1 MNSKEVILILQE
13 GSGLAG
19 LLLLVVALG
28 VGIGA
33 GWGIPSYILLALGVG
48 GSVFWLVTHQK
59 QVQAFLGLRSTQTN
73 ANILVN
79 VVAVVA
85 ILVVVNV
92 LGSRFE
98 GKLDLTSEGLFSLAP
113 QTEQIVRGLQ
123 EPVTISVV
131 ATEPPANLRP
141 QLEQY
146 QRLNPEKISFAFVDP
161 VRSPATAQSL
171 GITQNNVLVVQSGS
185 RKQTVPA
192 AVDLESQLT
201 PAILKVSRTTE
212 LTAYFI
218 TGHGEPSLTG
228 QGGTGLLAVSQALAA
243 EGYTAQPLSLVDSPI
258 PGNADVI
265 TIAGPQRPYLPAE
278 VEKLQTYLTQGGRLL
293 VLLNPQLRRD
303 GSDSQAGLGSLLSG
317 WGIQADENV
326 VVDISEAGQVLGT
339 GPSVALVTNYGSH
352 PITQDLVRQNLLTF
366 FPLARSL
373 TQSNVEGVTAT
384 QLLVTSARSW
394 GEVDPIQDNSNQIR
408 FDPNRDKQGPLSLGY
423 ALTRKAEG
431 NGREARMVV
440 IGNSSFILDGNFRQF
455 GNGDLFL
462 NSINWLTEQDQQIS
476 VRAKEPTNRRF
487 SLTGQSLIG
496 LTVVAVFT
504 LPLVAIASGVLI
516 WWQRR

>member
-1 MNSKEVILILQE
+1 MKRKDLLLILQDN
-13 GSGLAG
+13 SGLLG
-19 LLLLVVALG
+19 LLLLLLGLAIG
-28 VGIGA
+28 VGTS
-33 GWGIPSYILLALGVG
+33 WGIPSYIVLGFGVVGVG
-48 GSVFWLVTHQK
+48 FWLLTHQG

-79 VVAVVA
+79 VTAVVA
-85 ILVVVNV
+85 ILVVLNV

-98 GKLDLTSEGLFSLAP
+98 GKLDVTSEGLFSLAP
-113 QTEQIVRGLQ
+113 QTQQIVRGLT
-123 EPVTISVV
+123 EPVKISVV
-131 ATEPPANLRP
+131 ATEAPANIRP

-146 QRLNPEKISFAFVDP
+146 QRLNPQKISFEFVDP
-161 VRSPATAQSL
+161 VRSPATAQAL

-185 RKQTVPA
+185 RKQTVPV

-212 LTAYFI
+212 LRAYFV

-228 QGGTGLLAVSQALAA
+228 EGGVGLLTVSQALAA
-243 EGYTAQPLSLVDSPI
+243 EGYTAKPLNLVDTAI
-258 PGNADVI
+258 PGDADVI

-278 VEKLQTYLTQGGRLL
+278 VEKLKTYLEQGGRLL
-293 VLLNPQLRRD
+293 LLLNPRLQRD
-303 GSDSQAGLGSLLSG
+303 GGDSQLGLGPLLSA
-317 WGIQADENV
+317 WGIQADDNV

-352 PITQDLVRQNLLTF
+352 PITRDLVRQNLLTF

-373 TQSNVEGVTAT
+373 TQTEVEGVTAT
-384 QLLVTSARSW
+384 QLLVTSPRSW
-394 GEVDPIQDNSNQIR
+394 GEVDPIQDSTTQIR

-423 ALTRKAEG
+423 ALSRKGES
-431 NGREARMVV
+431 GREARLVV

-462 NSINWLTEQDQQIS
+462 NSLNWLTEQDQQIS
-476 VRAKEPTNRRF
+476 VRPKEPTNRRF
-487 SLTGQSLIG
+487 SLTGQSLIW

-504 LPLVAIASGVLI
+504 LPMIAVASGVLI